1 MTPAQKDS
9 LSYIGGAAAGALLA
23 KSFGWKTLGIL
34 IGGTGGLA
42 VAAWYL
48 IKPKTA

>member
-9 LSYIGGAAAGALLA
+9 LSYIGAGAAGALLA
-23 KSFGWKTLGIL
+23 KSFGLKALGIL
-34 IGGTGGLA
+34 IGGTGGVV